1 MVLRKKREKSVF
13 ASPLN
18 NAYGP
23 IGCEYVIGIFQETGL
38 AYFSYKSKIRFN
50 IKMRENCATGPVY
63 FATSCRP
70 SKRSI

>member
-1 MVLRKKREKSVF
+1 MVLRKKGEKSAF

-23 IGCEYVIGIFQETGL
+23 IGCEYIIGIFQETGL

-50 IKMRENCATGPVY
+50 IKRGKIAPLVPY
-63 FATSCRP
+63 ILQP
-70 SKRSI
+70 SVNLQNDVF